1 MERGRIS
8 IAGESNIG
16 AGRVKNEDNYCI
28 FDPPGFPSALAVV
41 CDGIGGHRDGEVAS
55 MFCCRRM
62 MAEFL
67 RRGAGIDSGAA
78 AGDFLAE
85 TLADINA
92 ELFRRNE
99 FDGRKLPMGCTVVG
113 AVFTDAELAF
123 CSIGD
128 SRFYEFC
135 PGEGTLRQL
144 SVDDVCPGGCAL
156 NRALGIRRRLEA
168 VPVVLPLE
176 DDRIHLL
183 CSDGLHHFVD
193 DAGIADALRESATSR
208 VAVNR
213 LMRRALL
220 MGAGD
225 NITIVVAWNKSRG
238 EA

>member
-28 FDPPGFPSALAVV
+28 FNPPGFPSALAAV

-55 MFCCRRM
+55 MFCYRRL

-67 RRGAGIDSGAA
+67 RRGSVLDNGAA

-85 TLADINA
+85 TLGDINS
-92 ELFRRNE
+92 EIFRRNE
-99 FDGRKLPMGCTVVG
+99 FDGRKPPMGCTVVG
-113 AVFTDAELAF
+113 AVFTEAELAF

-128 SRFYEFC
+128 SRLYEFS
-135 PGEGTLRQL
+135 PGEGALRQL
-144 SVDDVCPGGCAL
+144 SVDDVCSGGCAL
-156 NRALGIRRRLEA
+156 SRAIGIRRRVEA

-176 DDRIHLL
+176 NDRVHLL

-193 DAGIADALRESATSR
+193 DCGIADALRESATPR
-208 VAVNR
+208 VAVNK

-225 NITIVVAWNKSRG
+225 NITIVVAWNKARR
-238 EA
+238 EI